1 MRLAALPSRDPV
13 ARARLTEVHQRTRP
27 VVPAWARTLPVPGPL
42 GRLLPEVVRGSVVVV
57 EGGVGTGAT
66 SAALSLC
73 AAATSVG
80 EWAAV
85 VDLDG
90 TLGGEAVAAAGVALE
105 RFAVARRVPPDRWAA
120 AVAVLLDGVSVAV
133 AEVPRHVRP
142 GDAHRLAARARER
155 GVVLVPLAAP
165 RSPWPASATQRVHV
179 EGGPWSGLGGG
190 GGLLAARPPRV
201 RLVTGTREQAGVLA
215 G

>member
-1 MRLAALPSRDPV
+1 MALAAVPSLEPAARDRLA
-13 ARARLTEVHQRTRP
+13 EVHGRTRP
-27 VVPAWARTLPVPGPL
+27 LVLARDRTLAVPGPL
-42 GRLLPEVVRGSVVVV
+42 GRLLPTLVRGSVVVV
-57 EGGVGTGAT
+57 EGAWGTGAT

-73 AAATSVG
+73 AAATTAG

-120 AVAVLLDGVSVAV
+120 AVAVLLDGVSVVV

-155 GVVLVPLAAP
+155 GVVLVPLATS
-165 RSPWPASATQRVHV
+165 RSRWPASATLRVYV
-179 EGGPWSGLGGG
+179 EGGPWPGLGVGG
-190 GGLLAARPPRV
+190 GRLETRPPRV
-201 RLVTGTREQAGVLA
+201 RLVTGTRERIGVLA
-215 G
+215 S